1 MGLIGPGGLP
11 KPLIAA
17 INKDVAAIVKLPDVR
32 DKLAAQLMAPV
43 GNSPEEFR
51 AVIDR
56 EVERWAPVI
65 KAANVQVN

>member
-1 MGLIGPGGLP
+1 
-11 KPLIAA
+11 
-17 INKDVAAIVKLPDVR
+17 VR
-32 DKLAAQLMAPV
+32 EKLAAQLMAPV

-56 EVERWAPVI
+56 EIERWAPVI